1 MIMSD
6 KNKTNQG
13 GSPDDIQD
21 HRLAMR
27 PATDLSVFSQLVPSL
42 VLAQIRIISDHYG
55 DGYLQIPGS
64 STIYS
69 LDGDAASLHVLRLCA
84 EVGNIPR
91 SRELDAIMDTLKAM
105 AKLSAERL
113 PVWLRVAA
121 TPTGAVIDVG
131 DDHDTRIEV
140 TPGQYKVL
148 KSPSSPL
155 FVRTSTMRA
164 LPIPDATGDL
174 GLLDQYLNVPAN
186 EKLLVKALLSYLL
199 VHAKV
204 DTTSFPGLFIGGE
217 SGSGKTSFSRMLKAL
232 VDPDTIAVQAFP
244 RNEID
249 LSIATASSHL
259 AIFDNARH
267 IALGLGDMC
276 CIALTGGAI
285 PTRKFYSN
293 SGRFVHRLHGA
304 IGVNSIHSVVQQP
317 DLAQRGVFVN
327 LKPLE
332 SDQRRSEREMAEQ
345 FHTDLPKI
353 FAGLL
358 QLAADALVFYPT
370 VTPTNPER
378 MIDFSRWLAA
388 IEMVHKVPAGIY
400 QSTYS
405 DNLRQGMRDALIEH
419 PLAAAVIALME
430 NREDRQW
437 SGKPGD
443 LLETLSF
450 SVSRRTTYSNEWP
463 DTPSALSK
471 RLQVLKTALQR
482 QGIEIERG
490 RGRERRITITRIE
503 GDRDE

>member
-1 MIMSD
+1 MSEESNHRQD
-6 KNKTNQG
+6 PR
-13 GSPDDIQD
+13 PDDLHARPLGVQ
-21 HRLAMR
+21 
-27 PATDLSVFSQLVPSL
+27 PATNLAVFSRLVPSL
-42 VLAQIRIISDHYG
+42 VLEQIRIISDHYG
-55 DGYLQIPGS
+55 NGYLQLRGS
-64 STIYS
+64 STVFS
-69 LDGDAASLHVLRLCA
+69 LDEEAASMRLFHLYADTGSILR
-84 EVGNIPR
+84 P
-91 SRELDAIMDTLKAM
+91 RELTEVVDTLKAL
-105 AKLSAERL
+105 AKFSAERV

-121 TPTGAVIDVG
+121 TPTGSIIDVC
-131 DDHDTRIEV
+131 DDQDTRIEV
-140 TPGQYKVL
+140 SPGRVTVTKGG
-148 KSPSSPL
+148 SSPL
-155 FVRTSTMRA
+155 FVRTSTMQA
-164 LPIPDATGDL
+164 LPIPDATADL
-174 GLLDQYLNVPAN
+174 KLLDQYLNLPAP
-186 EKLLVKALLSYLL
+186 ERLLVKACLSYLL

-204 DTTSFPGLFIGGE
+204 DTNSFPGLFIGGE
-217 SGSGKTSFSRMLKAL
+217 SGSGKTFFSRMIKAT

-249 LSIATASSHL
+249 LSIATRNSHL
-259 AIFDNARH
+259 VIFDNARY
-267 IALGLGDMC
+267 ITPAMGDML
-276 CIALTGGAI
+276 CIALTGGTM

-293 SGRFVHRLHGA
+293 AGRFVHHLHGA
-304 IGVNSIHSVVQQP
+304 VGINSIHAIIHQP
-317 DLAQRGVFVN
+317 DVAQRGVFFN
-327 LKPLE
+327 LKPFE
-332 SDQRRSEREMAEQ
+332 SGQRRTEREMAEQ
-345 FHTDLPKI
+345 FQEDLPKI

-370 VTPTNPER
+370 VKPANPER

-388 IEMVHKVPAGIY
+388 IELVHQVPAGIY

-450 SVSRRTTYSNEWP
+450 SVSRRTTYSKEWP

-503 GDRDE
+503 GDHDE